1 MITSV
6 DTNVLLDI
14 LLADELHVDASKRL
28 IDAAYADG
36 ALIICEVVYS
46 ELAAQFDNV
55 RDLEEFLSRTGI
67 RLVPSDR
74 ASLQAAAAAWRKYTI
89 NRDDR
94 LQCASSGKLKHVYC
108 DQCGAAI
115 QSQQH
120 IIADFIIGAHA
131 MIHADRLL
139 TRDRGFYGTY
149 FPELVLYA

>member
-14 LLADELHVDASKRL
+14 LLADELHVDASKEL

-36 ALIICEVVYS
+36 ALIICDVVYS

-94 LQCASSGKLKHVYC
+94 LQCASRVSSSMSTATS
-108 DQCGAAI
+108 AA
-115 QSQQH
+115 QPSSRSNTSLQ
-120 IIADFIIGAHA
+120 
-131 MIHADRLL
+131 
-139 TRDRGFYGTY
+139 TS
-149 FPELVLYA
+149 